1 MLLPGFEPG
10 LLNGSAAFSLVL
22 GCVSTK
28 RVDVET
34 AQPLLVEL
42 FVLRASRASGRRSEA
57 VRKRSRESPVS
68 WTGLDYRSPY

>member
-42 FVLRASRASGRRSEA
+42 FVLRASRVATAQRSSTEKVA
-57 VRKRSRESPVS
+57 
-68 WTGLDYRSPY
+68 